1 MGMTH
6 VDVTVRNPADLGRSW
21 TGRFLV
27 DTGAYDSVIPRSVLE
42 AIGIKPRS
50 TREYELADGSSV
62 TYAIGVAELEFEGV
76 LVGNTVVFGEEG
88 VEPLLAV
95 TALESGG
102 FRVDPRRE
110 ELTRLPAV
118 RL

>member
-6 VDVTVRNPADLGRSW
+6 VDVTVRNPADLDRSW

-27 DTGAYDSVIPRSVLE
+27 DTGAFDSVAPRSYLE
-42 AIGIKPRS
+42 SIGLAPISNRD
-50 TREYELADGSSV
+50 YETADGRIV
-62 TYAIGVAELEFEGV
+62 TYDISAAVLEFEGV
-76 LVGNTVVFGEEG
+76 FVANMVVFGEEG

-102 FRVDPRRE
+102 FVVDPQRE
-110 ELTRLPAV
+110 ELKRLPAV